1 MGVQSVATMPP
12 GRVSIAGVYR
22 PADTLTARAAA
33 SSATTRRRTASGPR
47 PDLPTGLSATSRY
60 HPRRRGSLPGGWMEV
75 RGMGIIDW
83 LTNLTVTDFEE
94 KALLVVLGAGAAW
107 LGTRVNSTSQ
117 QKRERQA
124 RETERRHI
132 FERDSLVDVQDAL
145 DELYRVVTDL
155 VLERFPPED
164 PPRPKYIEVP
174 VEPPEYRRAEAR
186 VMTLQERVLDVGI
199 RALVARI
206 LEVAGDLVRSGSPVT
221 VHDQEKLLTDLSKDV
236 EKKIGA
242 RLRHL

>member
-1 MGVQSVATMPP
+1 
-12 GRVSIAGVYR
+12 
-22 PADTLTARAAA
+22 
-33 SSATTRRRTASGPR
+33 
-47 PDLPTGLSATSRY
+47 
-60 HPRRRGSLPGGWMEV
+60 
-75 RGMGIIDW
+75 MGIIDW

-94 KALLVVLGAGAAW
+94 KTLLVVLGASATW

-124 RETERRHI
+124 KETERRHI
-132 FERDSLVDVQDAL
+132 FERDSLVAVQDAL

-155 VLERFPPED
+155 MLERFPPD
-164 PPRPKYIEVP
+164 HPPSRYVDVP

-199 RALVARI
+199 RALVERI

-221 VHDQEKLLTDLSKDV
+221 VHDQEKLLTDLSRDV

-242 RLRHL
+242 RLRHLYDA